1 MAILKDVQ
9 IYYVK
14 CDPKRPN
21 PKYNKTN
28 PTWEV
33 QLRTSEKAVKAEWEK
48 LGLQPKPVMPD
59 DGDPYW
65 RLNLRKKSIKLDK
78 TPAGPVV
85 VVDGQMNPMD
95 PNTIG
100 NGSVANVRVF
110 QYEFTRGDGS
120 RGIAAVLMGIQVTKY
135 IKYEGSR
142 GGNEDFED
150 VGATEVVEDEGG
162 DDEDFAPTTPRTTG
176 KPATDGDY

>member
-1 MAILKDVQ
+1 MAILKDVT
-9 IYYVK
+9 IFYVK
-14 CDPKRPN
+14 CDPARPN
-21 PKYNKTN
+21 PKYNKQN

-33 QLRTSEKAVKAEWEK
+33 QLRTTQKAVKAEWEK

-78 TPAGPVV
+78 TAAGPVV
-85 VVDGQMNPMD
+85 VVDGKMNPMD

-100 NGSVANVRVF
+100 NGSTANVRIF

-120 RGIAAVLMGIQVTKY
+120 TGIAAVLMGIQVTKY
-135 IKYEGSR
+135 IKYESSR
-142 GGNEDFED
+142 KDDFED
-150 VGATEVVEDEGG
+150 VGDTEVMGEMGG
-162 DDEDFAPTTPRTTG
+162 DDEDFVPTTTHVTST
-176 KPATDGDY
+176 KVPADAEY